1 MLFSINTL
9 NVMKLLFKNKKFVIV
24 MKKEDVKTLFVI
36 IRYVVTFI
44 GGLLTGNSDIAQSLL
59 N

>member
-1 MLFSINTL
+1 MRYLINIL
-9 NVMKLLFKNKKFVIV
+9 SAMKLLFKNQKIVIV
-24 MKKEDVKTLFVI
+24 MKKEDLKTLFVI

-44 GGLLTGNSDIAQSLL
+44 GGLLTANSDVAQSFL

>member
-1 MLFSINTL
+1 
-9 NVMKLLFKNKKFVIV
+9 MKLLYKSQKLIVV

>member
-1 MLFSINTL
+1 
-9 NVMKLLFKNKKFVIV
+9 MKLFFKHSKLIII
-24 MKKEDVKTLFVI
+24 MKKEDLKTLFVI

-44 GGLLTGNSDIAQSLL
+44 GGLLTGNSDIAQSIL

>member
-1 MLFSINTL
+1 MLFLINTL
-9 NVMKLLFKNKKFVIV
+9 NVMKLLFKNQKFVIV

>member
-1 MLFSINTL
+1 
-9 NVMKLLFKNKKFVIV
+9 MKLLFKNKKFVIV